1 MGDLWLWFPH
11 AEPLGKCLLVRSALH
26 ASLKH
31 TQQALQVRPRVTNT
45 PGISVWPWPAASSR
59 FPFLTLTLH
68 TTHNTHTTHTLH
80 THYTHYTHTTH
91 TTHTHTHYTH
101 YTHSLHTHNTN
112 T

>member
-59 FPFLTLTLH
+59 LPFLTLTPQ
-68 TTHNTHTTHTLH
+68 
-80 THYTHYTHTTH
+80 YTA
-91 TTHTHTHYTH
+91 THTHTRPHT
-101 YTHSLHTHNTN
+101 HTHNLQLILVVSRPFLARTCDQPCL
-112 T
+112 